1 MQSLRLARGA
11 RGLSAIVILILALGI
26 GLTTAMFTLLNGVLL
41 ESLPYRDPSRLVR
54 FYGVW
59 PNSSREGTSTPDF
72 ADYLQAASF
81 ESLAAATKFT
91 PLYQSPGSDGPEQ
104 LTGRAVSSR
113 FLETLGFKPAAGT
126 EFAAADERQN
136 STPRC
141 LISFALWQRR
151 FGGDPAVIGRTISL
165 NDRTYSII
173 GVMPR
178 IYNFL
183 GATDLWT
190 PLKTD
195 NPAPRNIRFLVMFG
209 RLRNA
214 VGLESAQ
221 SEMTLMSRRLEQRYP
236 SSNQS
241 WGIAVRP
248 LSESVTG
255 NVREGLFILMGAV
268 GLVLLII
275 VLNVAGLMVA
285 WVTVR
290 SHDFAMR
297 AALGASMSRL
307 SGEILAFSMTLA
319 VPGGLAGS
327 LLAVYSLDLVKR
339 LAPLQLPRLDTTSG
353 DWRTPLMALVLAA
366 VCALAMSVFP
376 LLHVRRARLGL
387 SGTRVSGSRQRLNGA
402 LVIME
407 VALSAVLLIS
417 ASLLIRSAQKLA
429 QVNPGFRTSRILVAP
444 FSLPATRYRTA
455 ESRAAFW
462 NRLVEQ
468 LRTVPGVEDA
478 SFTTEAPL
486 SGVNNPTPFGAI
498 TEDGKSHVFYA
509 RGVTPG
515 YLEMMGIP
523 LREGSSITRDHR
535 AGTPRVVVINET
547 MRRDLFGTA
556 NPIGRKLSFDFEAAP
571 AVIAGVVGDIRHDS
585 LRATPFREAYF
596 PMEQNPLNTFD
607 LMVRTASDPNSIVA
621 GVREAVRAV
630 DPRQAIG
637 PVATLDD
644 YIARDLAQPR
654 FRGFMLALFATLA
667 VALASLGLYGVISY
681 LVAQRTKEV
690 GIRMAL
696 GATRARVIQLILTLG
711 GRLVGTGLVAGLAA
725 AWGLTRLLSSSIF
738 GISLRDPL
746 TFASASLILVA
757 TSLAACYVPARRAS
771 RLDPAKVLQNE
782 R

>member
-1 MQSLRLARGA
+1 MSH
-11 RGLSAIVILILALGI
+11 LS
-26 GLTTAMFTLLNGVLL
+26 
-41 ESLPYRDPSRLVR
+41 R
-54 FYGVW
+54 
-59 PNSSREGTSTPDF
+59 
-72 ADYLQAASF
+72 
-81 ESLAAATKFT
+81 
-91 PLYQSPGSDGPEQ
+91 
-104 LTGRAVSSR
+104 
-113 FLETLGFKPAAGT
+113 
-126 EFAAADERQN
+126 
-136 STPRC
+136 
-141 LISFALWQRR
+141 
-151 FGGDPAVIGRTISL
+151 
-165 NDRTYSII
+165 
-173 GVMPR
+173 
-178 IYNFL
+178 
-183 GATDLWT
+183 
-190 PLKTD
+190 
-195 NPAPRNIRFLVMFG
+195 
-209 RLRNA
+209 
-214 VGLESAQ
+214 
-221 SEMTLMSRRLEQRYP
+221 
-236 SSNQS
+236 
-241 WGIAVRP
+241 
-248 LSESVTG
+248 
-255 NVREGLFILMGAV
+255 
-268 GLVLLII
+268 
-275 VLNVAGLMVA
+275 
-285 WVTVR
+285 
-290 SHDFAMR
+290 
-297 AALGASMSRL
+297 
-307 SGEILAFSMTLA
+307 EILAFSLTLA
-319 VPGGLAGS
+319 APAGLAGS

-339 LAPLQLPRLDTTSG
+339 LAPIQLPRLETTSG
-353 DWRTPLMALVLAA
+353 DWRTPLVALVLAA

-387 SGTRVSGSRQRLNGA
+387 SGTRVSGGRQRLNGA

-444 FSLPATRYRTA
+444 FSLPAGRYPTP

-468 LRTVPGVEDA
+468 LRAIPGVEDA

-498 TEDGKSHVFYA
+498 TEDGKSHFFYA

-523 LREGSSITRDHR
+523 LREGSSITREHR

-596 PMEQNPLNTFD
+596 PMEQNPLNKFD
-607 LMVRTASDPNSIVA
+607 LVVRTAFDPNSIVA

-637 PVATLDD
+637 PIATLDD

-654 FRGFMLALFATLA
+654 FRGFMLALFAALA
-667 VALASLGLYGVISY
+667 VVLASLGLYGVISY

-696 GATRARVIQLILTLG
+696 GATCWEVMQLILTFG
-711 GRLVGTGLVAGLAA
+711 GRLVGAGLVAGLAA
-725 AWGLTRLLSSSIF
+725 AWGLTRVLSGLVF

-746 TFASASLILVA
+746 TFASACLILVA
-757 TSLAACYVPARRAS
+757 TALTACYIPARRAS
-771 RLDPAKVLQNE
+771 QLDPATVLQNE

>member
-1 MQSLRLARGA
+1 MQALRLARRA

-41 ESLPYRDPSRLVR
+41 EPLPYRDASRLVR

-72 ADYLQAASF
+72 ADYRQATSF
-81 ESLAAATKFT
+81 ESLAAATNST
-91 PLYQSPGSDGPEQ
+91 PLYQAPGSDGPEQ
-104 LTGRAVSSR
+104 LTGRAVSSG
-113 FLETLGFKPAAGT
+113 FLETLGLKPAAGT
-126 EFAAADERQN
+126 EFTATDERQN
-136 STPRC
+136 STLRC
-141 LISFALWQRR
+141 MISFALWQRR
-151 FGGDPAVIGRTISL
+151 FGGDPAVIGRMISL
-165 NDRTYSII
+165 NDRAYSII

-178 IYNFL
+178 MYNFL

-195 NPAPRNIRFLVMFG
+195 NPAPRNIRFLVMLG
-209 RLRNA
+209 RLRKS
-214 VGLESAQ
+214 VGLETAQ
-221 SEMTLMSRRLEQRYP
+221 SEMTLMARRLEQRYP

-255 NVREGLFILMGAV
+255 NLREGLFILMGAV

-307 SGEILAFSMTLA
+307 SREILAFSVTLA

-339 LAPLQLPRLDTTSG
+339 LAPIQLPRLDTTSG
-353 DWRTPLMALVLAA
+353 DWRTPLVALVLAA
-366 VCALAMSVFP
+366 FCALAMSVFP
-376 LLHVRRARLGL
+376 VLHVRRARLGL
-387 SGTRVSGSRQRLNGA
+387 SGTRVSGGRQRLNAA
-402 LVIME
+402 LVIVE

-429 QVNPGFRTSRILVAP
+429 AVNPGFRTSRILVAP
-444 FSLPATRYRTA
+444 FSLPAARYRTP

-468 LRTVPGVEDA
+468 LRAIPGVEDA

-486 SGVNNPTPFGAI
+486 SGVNNPTPFSAI
-498 TEDGKSHVFYA
+498 TEDGKSHFFYA

-523 LREGSSITRDHR
+523 LREGSSITREHR
-535 AGTPRVVVINET
+535 AGAPRVMVINET

-556 NPIGRKLSFDFEAAP
+556 NAIGRKLSFDFGAEP

-585 LRATPFREAYF
+585 LGVAPFREAYF

-607 LMVRTASDPNSIVA
+607 LVVRTASDPASIVA
-621 GVREAVRAV
+621 SVRRAVRAI

-654 FRGFMLALFATLA
+654 FRGFMLALFAA
-667 VALASLGLYGVISY
+667 VALALASLGLYGVISY
-681 LVAQRTKEV
+681 LVAQRTKEL

-696 GATRARVIQLILTLG
+696 GATRREVIQLILAFG
-711 GRLVGTGLVAGLAA
+711 GRLVGTGLAAGVAA

-757 TSLAACYVPARRAS
+757 TGLAACYVPARRAS
-771 RLDPAKVLQNE
+771 QLDPAKVLQYE